1 MGAANERAADIFMDS
16 GILNSLQKMSNVK
29 SFEFLFDM
37 MTYHFDNDLPKP
49 RHMKMIQDLQ
59 RFIERNWQVEQASNN
74 TLSLSLRMLLS
85 RGEAPEQSRTK

>member
-37 MTYHFDNDLPKP
+37 MTYNFDNYLPKP
-49 RHMKMIQDLQ
+49 RHVKMIQDLQ
-59 RFIERNWQVEQASNN
+59 RITERNWQVEQDSNN
-74 TLSLSLRMLLS
+74 TLYLRMLPS